1 MSGSISQAAAAAS
14 LDGARPVPHPD
25 APAPG
30 TALGQHYARC
40 FGCGDLEHGLRMRF
54 VVGEDLSLTGTFTVE
69 PEHQGAPG
77 LAHGGLLTTA
87 FDEALGALQVFFR
100 EPAVTAELRTQFR
113 RPVPVGSTL
122 HIAARVD
129 RKEGRKLW
137 GSATGR
143 LDALDGPLAA
153 ESSALFVVVPA
164 EHFVRHGRAAE
175 VAAAMANPALA
186 GNPYVEVNP

>member
-1 MSGSISQAAAAAS
+1 MSQTAAS
-14 LDGARPVPHPD
+14 AVPADAADRPVPHPD
-25 APAPG
+25 APSPG
-30 TALGQHYARC
+30 TPLDQHYAHC

-54 VVGEDLSLTGTFTVE
+54 VAGEDLSLTGTFTVA

-100 EPAVTAELRTQFR
+100 EPAVTAELSTRFR

-122 HIAARVD
+122 YLAARVD

-137 GSATGR
+137 VSATGR
-143 LDALDGPLAA
+143 LDAPDGPLAA
-153 ESSALFVVVPA
+153 ESSALFLVVPI
-164 EHFVRHGRAAE
+164 EHFVRHGRAQE
-175 VAAAMANPALA
+175 VAAAGLPA
-186 GNPYVEVNP
+186 GQYREVNP